1 MSVRHHSW
9 DEWELFVGAIQ
20 WALVLRKR
28 IGYENAEKLAEN
40 DGQSGATSLSE
51 IIQTQIGTI
60 NPVVGQEI
68 TEKILSSRHET
79 HYHIP
84 AANPMFRL
92 EALLPYR
99 CQAGVPQRDIVCVI
113 VGLCVVS
120 TLLSSS

>member
-1 MSVRHHSW
+1 MSVGHHSR

-51 IIQTQIGTI
+51 IIQTQKGTI

-68 TEKILSSRHET
+68 TEKILSSRQDNDNDNDE
-79 HYHIP
+79 
-84 AANPMFRL
+84 
-92 EALLPYR
+92 
-99 CQAGVPQRDIVCVI
+99 
-113 VGLCVVS
+113 
-120 TLLSSS
+120 